1 VPTIEEEV
9 VRRSPRVSHKYCF
22 MQAVQG
28 SGGLLQLSTP
38 ALVDPTNNAAAKNAS
53 RDSRMVLRR

>member
-1 VPTIEEEV
+1 
-9 VRRSPRVSHKYCF
+9 